1 MPDVR
6 RKRYVNDWGI
16 TEYDAGVLTQTK
28 EMSDFYEATVAA
40 GADAKLANWLMGE
53 VSAYLN
59 AQKVE
64 LGQTAL
70 TPEHLA
76 TMIKLIQDET
86 ISSKIAKRSLKRSS
100 KMILNQKHGSKKR
113 YGAII

>member
-1 MPDVR
+1 MRVVVQ
-6 RKRYVNDWGI
+6 Y
-16 TEYDAGVLTQTK
+16 
-28 EMSDFYEATVAA
+28 SA
-40 GADAKLANWLMGE
+40 GADAKLAANWLMGE

-76 TMIKLIQDET
+76 TMIKLIRAARLA
-86 ISSKIAKRSLKRSS
+86 SF
-100 KMILNQKHGSKKR
+100 
-113 YGAII
+113 